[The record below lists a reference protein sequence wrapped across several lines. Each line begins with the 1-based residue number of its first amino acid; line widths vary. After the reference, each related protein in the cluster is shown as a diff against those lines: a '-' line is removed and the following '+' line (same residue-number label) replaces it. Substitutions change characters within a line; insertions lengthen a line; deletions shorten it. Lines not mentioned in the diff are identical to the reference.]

1 MHPSRSPLAPLVVT
15 LLGVVLALTLGAC
28 EQSPQD
34 QATGTPTMGEVQ
46 DLDWDT
52 LIPADWRPE
61 ALLGDLNLDNISDED
76 PEAIDAM
83 EKLKALWAEAPVVQ
97 ELDGKR
103 VRIPGF
109 VVPLDLEPGKI
120 AEFLLVPYYGA
131 CIHVPPPPA
140 NQTIFVRMP
149 QGRPLEGEMFDTV
162 WVEGTLKVTPTHS
175 ELAEAG
181 YLIEASGVTPYEG
194 DVEPM

>member
-1 MHPSRSPLAPLVVT
+1 MHPSHGPLAPLLAPLVI
-15 LLGVVLALTLGAC
+15 GALALALVAC
-28 EQSPQD
+28 DRAPGD
-34 QATGTPTMGEVQ
+34 QAAAPAGGAVQ
-46 DLDWDT
+46 ELDWDA
-52 LIPADWRPE
+52 LIPPDWRPE
-61 ALLGDLNLDNISDED
+61 ALLGDLNLDDISDED

-83 EKLKALWAEAPVVQ
+83 EKLKALWAEAPVV
-97 ELDGKR
+97 EALDGKR

-120 AEFLLVPYYGA
+120 SEFLLVPYYGA

-149 QGRPLEGEMFDTV
+149 EGQPLEGEMFDTI
-162 WVEGTLKVTPTHS
+162 WVEGTLKVTPTQS

-181 YLIEASGVTPYEG
+181 YLIEASTVTPYEG

>member
-1 MHPSRSPLAPLVVT
+1 MRLVPITALLPLIAVLVLGCEQDPGPSADAAGTEPLAAAEEIDWDALIPPEWQPET
-15 LLGVVLALTLGAC
+15 LL
-28 EQSPQD
+28 D
-34 QATGTPTMGEVQ
+34 DY
-46 DLDWDT
+46 DLDE
-52 LIPADWRPE
+52 I
-61 ALLGDLNLDNISDED
+61 GDED
-76 PEAIDAM
+76 PRAVEVM

-97 ELDGKR
+97 ALDGKR
-103 VRIPGF
+103 VRLPGF

-140 NQTIFVRMP
+140 NQTVFVRMP
-149 QGRPLEGEMFDTV
+149 EGQPLEGEMFDTI
-162 WVEGTLKVTPTHS
+162 WVEGTLSVTPTTS

-181 YLIEASGVTPYEG
+181 YRIDATRVEPYEG